1 MSDVLI
7 FADTVRSAELRHEVP
22 TTVIDPILYL
32 EHDGVRHLVAPASE
46 LPIIEKVGEYV
57 FHTPD
62 EYGLDEL
69 RRTMSSSAELLD
81 EIVVRAVRAIGVERA
96 VVPDS
101 FPVLTADRLRAAGV
115 ELVPDRATFAERRR
129 SKSPAELA
137 GIRRAQAAAEAG
149 MAAVRDL
156 LRQAVVGGDGLLES
170 EGRPLTSE
178 ALQTA
183 ISAAFLENGASADV
197 FVVSHGP
204 QTAIGHH
211 LGEGQLRAGE
221 SIVVDL
227 WPRDTESACFA
238 DMSRTFV
245 VGDPPAELAEWHRL
259 CREWHEVALA
269 AIRPGVTA
277 RSVYDAV
284 CDQVEAAGFPTQRTK
299 VEGKP
304 LEEGFLYALGHGV
317 GLEVHEEPILG
328 ILGNTPLVAGDV
340 LAVEPGLYRP
350 NAYGLRIED
359 LVLVTEDGYENLTSF
374 PYELAP

>member
-22 TTVIDPILYL
+22 TTVADPILYL
-32 EHDGVRHLVAPASE
+32 EREGVRHLVAPASE
-46 LPIIEKVGEYV
+46 IPIIEKVGEYV
-57 FHTPD
+57 LHTFD
-62 EYGLDEL
+62 EFGLDEL
-69 RRTMSSSAELLD
+69 RRTVTSSGELLD
-81 EIVVRAVRAIGVERA
+81 EIVVRAAKQLGLERPF
-96 VVPDS
+96 VPDS
-101 FPVLTADRLRAAGV
+101 FPVLTADRLRAAGI

-149 MAAVRDL
+149 MAVVRDL
-156 LRQAVVGGDGLLES
+156 LGEAVAGGDGLLEVD
-170 EGRPLTSE
+170 GQPLTSE
-178 ALQTA
+178 GIQAA
-183 ISAAFLENGASADV
+183 ISAAFLKSGASADV

-245 VGDPPAELAEWHRL
+245 VGEPPAELAEWHRL
-259 CREWHEVALA
+259 SREWLDVAFA

-284 CDQVEAAGFPTQRTK
+284 CDAVEAAGFPTQRTK
-299 VEGKP
+299 PEGVP

-328 ILGNTPLVAGDV
+328 LLGHTPLVAGDV
-340 LAVEPGLYRP
+340 LAVEPGLYRA
-350 NAYGLRIED
+350 NAFGLRIED
-359 LVLVTEDGYENLTSF
+359 LVLVTDDGYENLTSF
-374 PYELAP
+374 PYDLAP

>member
-1 MSDVLI
+1 
-7 FADTVRSAELRHEVP
+7 
-22 TTVIDPILYL
+22 
-32 EHDGVRHLVAPASE
+32 
-46 LPIIEKVGEYV
+46 
-57 FHTPD
+57 
-62 EYGLDEL
+62 
-69 RRTMSSSAELLD
+69 
-81 EIVVRAVRAIGVERA
+81 
-96 VVPDS
+96 
-101 FPVLTADRLRAAGV
+101 
-115 ELVPDRATFAERRR
+115 
-129 SKSPAELA
+129 
-137 GIRRAQAAAEAG
+137 

-156 LRQAVVGGDGLLES
+156 LRQAAVVGDGVLEF

-178 ALQTA
+178 VLQTA

-221 SIVVDL
+221 TIVDRL

-238 DMSRTFV
+238 DMIRTFV
-245 VGDPPAELAEWHRL
+245 VGDAARRAGRMAPALPRVRTRSRSPRSGRAS
-259 CREWHEVALA
+259 
-269 AIRPGVTA
+269 PA

-299 VEGKP
+299 VEGEP

-340 LAVEPGLYRP
+340 LAIEPGLYRP
-350 NAYGLRIED
+350 ASAGCASRISCSSPR
-359 LVLVTEDGYENLTSF
+359 TATRT
-374 PYELAP
+374 

>member
-46 LPIIEKVGEYV
+46 LPILEKVGEYV

-81 EIVVRAVRAIGVERA
+81 EIVVRSVRAIGVERA

-115 ELVPDRATFAERRR
+115 ELVPDRATFTDRRR
-129 SKSPAELA
+129 SKSPVELA

-156 LRQAVVGGDGLLES
+156 LRQAAVGGDGLLES
-170 EGRPLTSE
+170 ESRPLTSE
-178 ALQTA
+178 VLQTA
-183 ISAAFLENGASADV
+183 VSAAFLENGASADV

-221 SIVVDL
+221 SIIVDL

-350 NAYGLRIED
+350 NAYGVRIED
-359 LVLVTEDGYENLTSF
+359 LVLVTEDGYENLTHF